1 MKKIIS
7 LLLCLVFV
15 FSCSTTVFA
24 AEQPIKVK
32 VCNYTNPNGKWT
44 SEKYIKFDVQ
54 PQIIN
59 GRTMVPIRAVAEELG
74 YDVSWNAK
82 TQTVSIKDVCCLVK
96 DGNNC
101 SLYTNYNQQKCIMNL
116 WYNIEAKNTTKFSAL
131 KKDSTNFCGTN
142 EDYKSMSL
150 GYFFDNAKHFRTS
163 VDFKIKSSKANLS
176 LYDEYMTDHAVVGV
190 PGFYR
195 FKFYSTYTLDSPAVI
210 IKDRTLVPLRA
221 AAEMLGL
228 DVSWNDS
235 TRTVTITA

>member
-1 MKKIIS
+1 MKKFLS
-7 LLLCLVFV
+7 LLLCIIML
-15 FSCSTTVFA
+15 FSLSIPVFA

-59 GRTMVPIRAVAEELG
+59 GRTMVPIRAVVEELG
-74 YDVSWNAK
+74 YDVTWDDKSK
-82 TQTVSIKDVCCLVK
+82 TVSVKDVCCLVK
-96 DGNNC
+96 DGANC
-101 SLYTNYNQQKCIMNL
+101 SLYTNYNQQRCIMNL
-116 WYNIEAKNTTKFSAL
+116 WYDIEANNNRSFSAL
-131 KKDSTNFCGTN
+131 KKDSSNFCGAN
-142 EDYKSMSL
+142 VDYKKMSL
-150 GYFFDNAKHFRTS
+150 GYFFKNAKHFRTS
-163 VDFKIKSSKANLS
+163 VDFKINSSKANLS

-228 DVSWNDS
+228 NVSWNDS
-235 TRTVTITA
+235 TRTVTISA